1 MELSPGKRR
10 AAFLVILVALAGLGI
25 YLVAPGVFGSGRHTG
40 SPAAAPS
47 RQPPA
52 TPSAT
57 VPGPVSTPS
66 QAAPSVPPPPSA
78 GPVIGTSAGAIYQW
92 LPFRPADLAAAAEV
106 AVQFGDLYDTFSY
119 SESPSAYARSLSPVT
134 TSDLQAQLQRAYATP
149 GLAGP
154 RAGQK
159 QVSTGKATITSL
171 RAFGSGSLTFVVTI
185 TQKIVSTKGTTKSSD
200 QFAETVVGGAGSWQ
214 VDDIEPASAG
224 NF

>member
-10 AAFLVILVALAGLGI
+10 AAFLAIVVALAGLGI
-25 YLVAPGVFGSGRHTG
+25 YLVVPGVFGSGRHAD

-47 RQPPA
+47 REPSA

-57 VPGPVSTPS
+57 VPVPVSTPS
-66 QAAPSVPPPPSA
+66 EAPSVPPPPST
-78 GPVIGTSAGAIYQW
+78 GPVIGNSAGAIYQW

-119 SESPSAYARSLSPVT
+119 SQSPSAYARSLRSVT
-134 TSDLQAQLQRAYATP
+134 TSDLEAQLQRAYSTP

-154 RAGQK
+154 RVDEK
-159 QVSTGKATITSL
+159 QVSTGRAKISSL
-171 RAFGSGSLTFVVTI
+171 RAFGAGSLTFIVTI
-185 TQKIVSTKGTTKSSD
+185 TQKITSTKGSSENTSE
-200 QFAETVVGGAGSWQ
+200 FAETVVGGSGRWQ
-214 VDDIEPASAG
+214 VNDIEPASAG